1 MTAVTNATGGARRS
15 RTGVDVEAKAAEIG
29 EMDPWGRQNP
39 EVQASSGNQSAISDL
54 ALSSE
59 SEACTRFSRLDRE

>member
-1 MTAVTNATGGARRS
+1 MLDAAV
-15 RTGVDVEAKAAEIG
+15 TGVDVAAGAVVID
-29 EMDPWGRQNP
+29 EMGPRGRRNP
-39 EVQASSGNQSAISDL
+39 FQGQASSGNQSAISAL